1 MFATIDWD
9 AMLTVIWSS
18 LLAGIGATAAY
29 GLAILG
35 GSRAIE
41 LGRSGRLG
49 VAAVYGLIGALGVA
63 MVVASIVFGIV
74 VLSSK

>member
-18 LLAGIGATAAY
+18 PLAGIGATAAY

-35 GSRAIE
+35 GNRAVE

-49 VAAVYGLIGALGVA
+49 VAAVYGLIGALGAA